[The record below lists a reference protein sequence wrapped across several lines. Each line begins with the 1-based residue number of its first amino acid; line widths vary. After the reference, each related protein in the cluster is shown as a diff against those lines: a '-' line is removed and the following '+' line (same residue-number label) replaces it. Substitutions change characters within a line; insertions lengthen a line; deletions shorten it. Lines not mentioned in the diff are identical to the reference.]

1 MEPPQD
7 ISALAGVRLSRP
19 GLGELTV
26 DQLDK
31 CRQVTLSC
39 TKGDTSW
46 TAPFYTLDPIV
57 SLQLLTQLFGGAR
70 SSHLHANQAVQPEVL
85 SFNLPCG

>member
-1 MEPPQD
+1 MKPPQD
-7 ISALAGVRLSRP
+7 ISALARVRLSRP

-39 TKGDTSW
+39 TKGDTRW
-46 TAPFYTLDPIV
+46 TAQFYTLDSIV
-57 SLQLLTQLFGGAR
+57 S
-70 SSHLHANQAVQPEVL
+70 
-85 SFNLPCG
+85 